1 MSGISG
7 VAVATVTPFGPGG
20 SRIHYGLIRGH
31 LEMLAAEGVHG
42 FVPVGTNGEFCS
54 LTLEEKK
61 RMLLSAGRA
70 KGSLFMMAGVGSC
83 SLPEVL
89 ELLDYAADAGAD
101 AALVVPPYYFNDV
114 EQAGIVEFYRRVL
127 EGTDLPV
134 FLYNIPVYSGIAIT
148 DGIIDS
154 LSGYSNLAGIKDT
167 GGDPARTKE
176 LVKKYPKLKIFGGS
190 DSLVGES
197 VLAGVAGVISG
208 VANVFPGL
216 LNEAW
221 MARSSDGELTIAAA
235 RVNAARRAI
244 TRFPWI
250 AATKYAL
257 RLNGLPEIHV
267 RPPLVDLTDDQKVEL
282 EKQLAELELITR

>member
-31 LEMLAAEGVHG
+31 LEMLAADGVHG
-42 FVPVGTNGEFCS
+42 FVPIGTNGEFCS

-101 AALVVPPYYFNDV
+101 AALVVPPYYFKDV
-114 EQAGIVEFYRRVL
+114 EQVGIVEFYRRVL

-134 FLYNIPVYSGIAIT
+134 FLYNIPAYSGVTIT

-154 LSGYSNLAGIKDT
+154 LIGHANLAGVKDT
-167 GGDPARTKE
+167 GGDPERTRE
-176 LVKKYPKLKIFGGS
+176 LVKKYPGLKIFGGS
-190 DSLVGES
+190 DSLVGEA
-197 VLAGVAGVISG
+197 VVAGAAGVISG
-208 VANVFPGL
+208 VANAFPRL
-216 LNEAW
+216 LYEAW
-221 MARSSDGELTIAAA
+221 MARSSDDGLAVAVAKVNSA
-235 RVNAARRAI
+235 RKAL

-257 RLNGLPEIHV
+257 RLKGLPEIHM
-267 RPPLVDLTDDQKVEL
+267 RAPLVDLTDDQKVEL
-282 EKQLAELELITR
+282 EKQLAELELL